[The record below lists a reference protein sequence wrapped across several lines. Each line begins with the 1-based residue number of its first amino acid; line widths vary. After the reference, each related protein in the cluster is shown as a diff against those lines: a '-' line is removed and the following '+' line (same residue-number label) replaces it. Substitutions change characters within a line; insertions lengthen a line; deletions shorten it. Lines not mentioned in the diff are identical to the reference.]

1 MSKAAWL
8 TIVGLGEDGLEGLTS
23 ASQNALKKAKMIW
36 GAKRHID
43 LLSKDGSEKHRVWP
57 VPFKDGIDEI
67 LKLRGQPVVV
77 LASGDPFWYGAGAVL
92 SQYLQP
98 DEWISLPSP
107 SCFSLAASN
116 LGWSLEAT
124 ECYGLHA
131 APFSRLRRGLQCGQ
145 NLLVTMRDGA
155 AVAELAT
162 YLTDLGF
169 GASTLHV
176 LESLGGPRA
185 RFRHALAKDYALT
198 DVEHPV
204 VVGITAQGG
213 PQLSLSGGQDDTL
226 YANDGQIT
234 KRPMRA
240 LTLSALAP
248 KAGELLWDIGG
259 GSGSIAIEWLL
270 CHSTTKAIAIEQN
283 ETRARRISENSAAL
297 GVDRLR
303 VINGNSPECLEGLEQ
318 PQCVFVGGGLNE
330 KLVQY
335 LVGNLAKGTRIV
347 CNAVTLE
354 SEALLAKTCKTLG
367 GELLRIELSHAG
379 ALGNKHGWKA
389 AYPVVQW
396 SVTL

>member
-8 TIVGLGEDGLEGLTS
+8 TIVGLGEDGLEGLTT
-23 ASQNALKKAKMIW
+23 ASQNALTNAQTIW
-36 GAKRHID
+36 GAERHIR
-43 LLSKDGSEKHRVWP
+43 LLSKDSSEKYRVWP

-67 LKLRGQPVVV
+67 LKLRGQPMVV

-92 SQYLQP
+92 SLHLKP
-98 DEWISLPSP
+98 DEWLSLPSP
-107 SCFSLAASN
+107 SCFSLAASI

-131 APFSRLRRGLQCGQ
+131 ALFSRLRRGLQCSQ
-145 NLLVTMRDGA
+145 NLLVTVRDGA

-162 YLTDLGF
+162 YLTDIGF

-185 RFRHALAKDYALT
+185 RCREVSAKDYGFRDLYR
-198 DVEHPV
+198 PV

-213 PQLSLSGGQDDTL
+213 PQLSLSIGQEDAL
-226 YANDGQIT
+226 FANDGQIT

-248 KAGELLWDIGG
+248 KAGQLLWDIGG

-270 CHSTTKAIAIEQN
+270 CHSTTQAIAIEQN

-303 VINGNSPECLEGLEQ
+303 VINGNAPDCLEGLEK
-318 PQCVFVGGGLNE
+318 PDCVFVGGGLSE
-330 KLVQY
+330 ELVQY

-354 SEALLAKTCKTLG
+354 SEALLAKTCHSLG

>member
-8 TIVGLGEDGLEGLTS
+8 TIVGLGEDGLEGLAS
-23 ASQNALKKAKMIW
+23 ASQNALKKAKTIW

-92 SQYLQP
+92 SRHLKQ
-98 DEWISLPSP
+98 DEWISIPSP
-107 SCFSLAASN
+107 SCFSLAAST

-124 ECYGLHA
+124 KCYGLHA

-145 NLLVTMRDGA
+145 NLLVTVRDGA
-155 AVAELAT
+155 AVDELAN
-162 YLTDLGF
+162 YLTDIGF
-169 GASTLHV
+169 GASTLRV
-176 LESLGGPRA
+176 LESLGGPSE
-185 RFRHALAKDYALT
+185 RFRQTLAKDYALN

-204 VVGITAQGG
+204 VVGISALGG
-213 PQLSLSGGQDDTL
+213 PQLALSGGQDNTFF
-226 YANDGQIT
+226 ANDGQIT

-259 GSGSIAIEWLL
+259 GSGSISIEWLL
-270 CHSTTKAIAIEQN
+270 CHSTTQAIAIEQN
-283 ETRARRISENSAAL
+283 ETRAQRISENSAAL

-303 VINGNSPECLEGLEQ
+303 VINGNAPDCLEELEK
-318 PQCVFVGGGLNE
+318 PDCVFVGGGLNDD
-330 KLVQY
+330 LVQY

-354 SEALLAKTCKTLG
+354 SEALLTKTCHSLG

-379 ALGNKHGWKA
+379 ALGRKHGWKA

>member
-1 MSKAAWL
+1 IFAALTSLASRLASVVPASIKRFTLMSKAAWL
-8 TIVGLGEDGLEGLTS
+8 PIVGLGEDGLEGLTS

-43 LLSKDGSEKHRVWP
+43 LLSKDRSEKHRVWP

-92 SQYLQP
+92 SQYLKP

-116 LGWSLEAT
+116 LGWSLETT

-198 DVEHPV
+198 D
-204 VVGITAQGG
+204 
-213 PQLSLSGGQDDTL
+213 
-226 YANDGQIT
+226 
-234 KRPMRA
+234 
-240 LTLSALAP
+240 
-248 KAGELLWDIGG
+248 
-259 GSGSIAIEWLL
+259 
-270 CHSTTKAIAIEQN
+270 
-283 ETRARRISENSAAL
+283 
-297 GVDRLR
+297 
-303 VINGNSPECLEGLEQ
+303 
-318 PQCVFVGGGLNE
+318 
-330 KLVQY
+330 
-335 LVGNLAKGTRIV
+335 
-347 CNAVTLE
+347 
-354 SEALLAKTCKTLG
+354 
-367 GELLRIELSHAG
+367 
-379 ALGNKHGWKA
+379 
-389 AYPVVQW
+389 
-396 SVTL
+396 

>member
-23 ASQNALKKAKMIW
+23 ASQNALAHAQTIW
-36 GAKRHID
+36 GAERHIR
-43 LLSKDGSEKHRVWP
+43 LLSKSGAAKFIVWP

-67 LKLRGQPVVV
+67 LKLRGQPTVV
-77 LASGDPFWYGAGAVL
+77 LASGDPFWFGAGTVL
-92 SQYLQP
+92 SRHLKP
-98 DEWISLPSP
+98 DEWISIPAP
-107 SCFSLAASN
+107 SCFSLAASA
-116 LGWSLEAT
+116 LGWPLEST

-131 APFSRLRRGLQCGQ
+131 GPFSRLRRGLQCSQ
-145 NLLVTMRDGA
+145 NLLVTVRDGA
-155 AVAELAT
+155 AVEDLAT
-162 YLTDLGF
+162 YLTNIGF

-185 RFRHALAKDYALT
+185 RCCEVLAKNYAFH
-198 DVEHPV
+198 DVDHPV

-213 PQLSLSGGQDDTL
+213 PQISFSTGQDDAL
-226 YANDGQIT
+226 FANDGQIT

-270 CHSTTKAIAIEQN
+270 CHPTTQAIAIEQS
-283 ETRARRISENSAAL
+283 EARAQRISENAQTI
-297 GVDRLR
+297 GVERLQ
-303 VINGNSPECLEGLEQ
+303 VINGSAPECLDGLAK
-318 PQCVFVGGGLNE
+318 PDCVFVGGGLSE
-330 KLVQY
+330 DMLQY
-335 LVGNLAKGTRIV
+335 LTGKLSKGTRIV

-354 SEALLAKTCKTLG
+354 SEALLAKMSRSLG

-379 ALGNKHGWKA
+379 ALGKKHGWKA

-396 SVTL
+396 GLTL

>member
-8 TIVGLGEDGLEGLTS
+8 TIVGLGEDGLEGLAS
-23 ASQNALKKAKMIW
+23 ASQNALKKAKTIW

-92 SQYLQP
+92 SRHLKP
-98 DEWISLPSP
+98 DEWISIPSP
-107 SCFSLAASN
+107 SCFSLAAST

-124 ECYGLHA
+124 KCYGLHA

-145 NLLVTMRDGA
+145 NLLVTVRDGA
-155 AVAELAT
+155 AVDELAN
-162 YLTDLGF
+162 YLTDIGF
-169 GASTLHV
+169 GASTLRV
-176 LESLGGPRA
+176 LESLGGPSE
-185 RFRHALAKDYALT
+185 RFRQTLAKDYALN

-204 VVGITAQGG
+204 VVGISALGG
-213 PQLSLSGGQDDTL
+213 PQLALSGGQDNTFF
-226 YANDGQIT
+226 ANDGQIT

-259 GSGSIAIEWLL
+259 GSGSVSIEWLL
-270 CHSTTKAIAIEQN
+270 CHSTTQAIAIEQN
-283 ETRARRISENSAAL
+283 ETRAQRISENSAAL

-303 VINGNSPECLEGLEQ
+303 VINGNAPDCLEELEK
-318 PQCVFVGGGLNE
+318 PDCVFVGGGLNDD
-330 KLVQY
+330 LVQY

-354 SEALLAKTCKTLG
+354 SEALLTKTCHSLG

>member
-23 ASQNALKKAKMIW
+23 ASQNALKKAKTIW

-43 LLSKDGSEKHRVWP
+43 LLSKDGFEKHRVWP

-92 SQYLQP
+92 SRHFKP
-98 DEWISLPSP
+98 DEWISIPSP
-107 SCFSLAASN
+107 SCFSLAAST

-124 ECYGLHA
+124 KCYGLHA

-145 NLLVTMRDGA
+145 NLLVTVRDGA
-155 AVAELAT
+155 AVDELAT
-162 YLTDLGF
+162 YLTDIGF
-169 GASTLHV
+169 GASTLRV
-176 LESLGGPRA
+176 LESLGGPSE
-185 RFRHALAKDYALT
+185 RFRQTLAKDYALN

-204 VVGITAQGG
+204 VVGISALGG
-213 PQLSLSGGQDDTL
+213 PQLALSGGQDNTFF
-226 YANDGQIT
+226 ANDGQIT
-234 KRPMRA
+234 RRPMRA

-259 GSGSIAIEWLL
+259 GSGSISIEWLL
-270 CHSTTKAIAIEQN
+270 CHSTTQAIAIEQN
-283 ETRARRISENSAAL
+283 ETRAQRISENSAAL

-303 VINGNSPECLEGLEQ
+303 VINGNAPDCLEELEK
-318 PQCVFVGGGLNE
+318 PDCVFVGGGLNDD
-330 KLVQY
+330 LVQY

-354 SEALLAKTCKTLG
+354 SEALLTKTCHSLG

>member
-8 TIVGLGEDGLEGLTS
+8 TIVGLGEDGLEGLAS
-23 ASQNALKKAKMIW
+23 ASQNALKKAKTIW

-77 LASGDPFWYGAGAVL
+77 LASSDPFWYGAGAVL
-92 SQYLQP
+92 SRHLKQ
-98 DEWISLPSP
+98 DEWISIPSP
-107 SCFSLAASN
+107 SCFSLAAST

-124 ECYGLHA
+124 KCYGLHA

-145 NLLVTMRDGA
+145 NLLVTVRDGA
-155 AVAELAT
+155 AVDELAT
-162 YLTDLGF
+162 YLTDIGF
-169 GASTLHV
+169 GASTLRV
-176 LESLGGPRA
+176 LESLGGPSE
-185 RFRHALAKDYALT
+185 RFRQTLAKDYALN

-204 VVGITAQGG
+204 VVGISALGG
-213 PQLSLSGGQDDTL
+213 PQLALSGGQDNTFF
-226 YANDGQIT
+226 ANDGQIT

-259 GSGSIAIEWLL
+259 GSGSISIEWLL
-270 CHSTTKAIAIEQN
+270 CHSTTQAIAIEQN
-283 ETRARRISENSAAL
+283 ETRAQRISENSAAL

-303 VINGNSPECLEGLEQ
+303 VINGNAPDCLEELEK
-318 PQCVFVGGGLNE
+318 PDCVFVGGGLNDD
-330 KLVQY
+330 LVQY

-354 SEALLAKTCKTLG
+354 SEALLTKTCHSLG

-379 ALGNKHGWKA
+379 ALGRKHGWKA